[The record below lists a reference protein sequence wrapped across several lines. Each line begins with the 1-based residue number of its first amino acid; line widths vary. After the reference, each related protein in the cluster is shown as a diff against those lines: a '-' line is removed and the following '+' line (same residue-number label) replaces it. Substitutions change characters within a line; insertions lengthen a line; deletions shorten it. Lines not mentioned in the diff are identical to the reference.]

1 MKKMKILP
9 HLSRLSGLLLAAA
22 LTLSGCASTP
32 STGGWVTLLEG
43 GKGLENFVQQG
54 DANWRVEEGLVV
66 ADKGKGGFLVTKNSY
81 KDFEVVAEFWAAT
94 DTNSG
99 IFIRSTDPAKIR
111 SEEHTS
117 ELQSH

>member
-1 MKKMKILP
+1 LPQRRLCRQPFREKIKMKKMKILP

-54 DANWRVEEGLVV
+54 DANWRVDEQRQGRVSGDQKFLQ
-66 ADKGKGGFLVTKNSY
+66 GF
-81 KDFEVVAEFWAAT
+81 
-94 DTNSG
+94 
-99 IFIRSTDPAKIR
+99 
-111 SEEHTS
+111 
-117 ELQSH
+117 